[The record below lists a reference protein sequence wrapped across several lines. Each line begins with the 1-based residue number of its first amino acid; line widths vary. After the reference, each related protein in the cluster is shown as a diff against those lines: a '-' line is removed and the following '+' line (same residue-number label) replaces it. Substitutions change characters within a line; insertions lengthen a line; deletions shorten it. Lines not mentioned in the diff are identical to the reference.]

1 MLLLPLSYSALAD
14 SGAGSGTTVSYPL
27 TRFNQTFRCYN
38 GGSAFN
44 AVVGTKGSYAY
55 NGTSYTTF
63 PTSCPSACNR
73 VIYGFDLPLGATPLF
88 SFKPDT
94 IYTISGKVLVVNDDT
109 CFHATRLLLM
119 VAGSTTDENLSS
131 PFVSTAYVDVRPAN
145 DREFSYSFSFDSS
158 RFPGFTDC
166 RVLGVGL
173 EFDKAFTYTNVGL
186 SAFTIT
192 EQSVTDRFVDGVGD
206 KIEDQ
211 TNQQKGFFEK
221 LGDRIGGFFTD
232 LFNKIMDGL
241 KSLFIPS
248 DGFLETWVTDMQEWL
263 KARFGALYFPIDLTT
278 RFFNAF
284 MSIESSEDISL
295 TFPALQVG
303 EVTLLE
309 EQHYSMSEATGF
321 LGDIYNVYLYV
332 ADAIVIVGLVLL
344 LGKKLESIL
353 TK

>member
-1 MLLLPLSYSALAD
+1 MLPLSYSALAD
-14 SGAGSGTTVSYPL
+14 SGAGSGTTVSFPL

-44 AVVGTKGSYAY
+44 AVVGAKGSYAY

-73 VIYGFDLPLGATPLF
+73 VTYGFDLPLGATPLF
-88 SFKPDT
+88 SFKPNT

-119 VAGSTTDENLSS
+119 VAGSTTDENISS

-173 EFDKAFTYTNVGL
+173 EFDKTFTYTNVGL

-232 LFNKIMDGL
+232 LFNNIMDGL
-241 KSLFIPS
+241 KKLFIP
-248 DGFLETWVTDMQEWL
+248 DQEYIVQWAQDMQQFL
-263 KARFGALYFPIDLTT
+263 KDHFGALYAPIDIVT
-278 RFFNAF
+278 RFINGFF
-284 MSIESSEDISL
+284 SIDGSEDIAI
-295 TFPALQVG
+295 TFPAIEFGDVKLSDPVEFHFS
-303 EVTLLE
+303 EVTGL
-309 EQHYSMSEATGF
+309 F
-321 LGDIYNVYLYV
+321 GDLYTTYLYI
-332 ADAIVIVGLVLL
+332 ADVIVIVGFILFCE
-344 LGKKLESIL
+344 KKLERIL

>member
-1 MLLLPLSYSALAD
+1 MKLTNLSRVLLSNITAQTDTDLSFINISRESEYWDYRISFPALSAGRKYQVNFDTDPLPLAGGFKYTVTVKANIFGTGTLTPMLFLDDDSVVSLSPIQYKSADHLD
-14 SGAGSGTTVSYPL
+14 Y
-27 TRFNQTFRCYN
+27 Y
-38 GGSAFN
+38 AFE
-44 AVVGTKGSYAY
+44 
-55 NGTSYTTF
+55 TS
-63 PTSCPSACNR
+63 
-73 VIYGFDLPLGATPLF
+73 
-88 SFKPDT
+88 PD
-94 IYTISGKVLVVNDDT
+94 K
-109 CFHATRLLLM
+109 
-119 VAGSTTDENLSS
+119 NLSVIGFGFKLDGWTS
-131 PFVSTAYVDVRPAN
+131 AAGNGFIRYYEIKGLN
-145 DREFSYSFSFDSS
+145 SS
-158 RFPGFTDC
+158 D
-166 RVLGVGL
+166 
-173 EFDKAFTYTNVGL
+173 
-186 SAFTIT
+186 
-192 EQSVTDRFVDGVGD
+192 QVGD
-206 KIEDQ
+206 AIDKQ
-211 TNQQKGFFEK
+211 TEQQKGFFEK

-284 MSIESSEDISL
+284 MSIKSSEDISL